1 MLSFFKGK
9 NIFITGN
16 TGFKGSWLSY
26 ILKSYGANVYGYAL
40 KPKDESIYNIL
51 NVKQGIHQ
59 TIDDIRNIDSLSTAI
74 KKANPEIVFHLA
86 AQAIVKD
93 SYEDP
98 HKTFETN
105 VMGSVNILQSIRN
118 SETIKSLVFITSDK
132 CYENKEWVWGYREN
146 DQLGGKD
153 PYSAS
158 KAAAELVFYSYLKS
172 FFEMRND
179 LNIASTRAGNV
190 IGGGDFA
197 SDRLVPDCIRSVKEK
212 TNVTLRSPHSTRPWQ
227 HVLEPLSGYL
237 LLSKRLYE
245 NEISYEG
252 SWNFGPNS
260 DEIGSVDTVARSILS
275 NFQDIYV
282 KHEIVENA
290 VYEAGLLQLNCDKA
304 KSQLGWRPKWGLEQ
318 TIKETA
324 LWYKTY
330 LEDKDINKFTMDQ
343 INRYFES

>member
-1 MLSFFKGK
+1 
-9 NIFITGN
+9 
-16 TGFKGSWLSY
+16 
-26 ILKSYGANVYGYAL
+26 
-40 KPKDESIYNIL
+40 
-51 NVKQGIHQ
+51 
-59 TIDDIRNIDSLSTAI
+59 
-74 KKANPEIVFHLA
+74 
-86 AQAIVKD
+86 
-93 SYEDP
+93 
-98 HKTFETN
+98 
-105 VMGSVNILQSIRN
+105 MGSVNILQSLRN
-118 SETIKSLVFITSDK
+118 SETTKSLVYITSDK

-158 KAAAELVFYSYLKS
+158 KAAAELIFHSYLKS
-172 FFEMRND
+172 FYEKRYD

-197 SDRLVPDCIRSVKEK
+197 LDRLVPDCIRSVKNK
-212 TNVTLRSPHSTRPWQ
+212 SNVTLRSPYSTRPWQ

-237 LLSKRLYE
+237 LLSKKLYE

-260 DEIGSVDTVARSILS
+260 DEIGSVDAVARSILS
-275 NFQDIYV
+275 NFQDVHV

-304 KSQLGWRPKWGLEQ
+304 KSLLGWHPKWGFEQ

-324 LWYKTY
+324 LWYKSY
-330 LEDKDINKFTMDQ
+330 LEDKDMKKFTLDQ
-343 INRYFES
+343 ITRYFEC

>member
-1 MLSFFKGK
+1 MLDFFKGK

-16 TGFKGSWLSY
+16 TGFKGSWLSH
-26 ILKSYGANVYGYAL
+26 ILKAHGANVYGYAL
-40 KPKDESIYNIL
+40 KPSIESNYNIL
-51 NVKQGIHQ
+51 DVGNGIHQ

-74 KKANPEIVFHLA
+74 EKAEPEIVFHLA

-93 SYEDP
+93 SYDDP

-105 VMGSVNILQSIRN
+105 VMGSVNILQSIR
-118 SETIKSLVFITSDK
+118 SSKTIRSLVFITSDK

-158 KAAAELVFYSYLKS
+158 KAAAELIFSSYLKS
-172 FFEMRND
+172 FYEKKTD

-197 SDRLVPDCIRSVKEK
+197 PDRLVPDCIRSIKNK
-212 TNVTLRSPHSTRPWQ
+212 TNVILRNPYSTRPWQ

-237 LLSKRLYE
+237 LLSKKLYE

-260 DEIGSVDTVARSILS
+260 SEIGSVDTVAKSILS
-275 NFQDIYV
+275 NFQDTYV

-304 KSQLGWRPKWGLEQ
+304 HSLLGWRPKWGLEQ